1 MLQSRIQENNNPNP
15 PHPTPPPSPLIRG
28 VKAEYNSLDIYVFL
42 SSGEEEVNLMSHSL
56 ENNEIGDINTNCMIK
71 EPLEIAY
78 D

>member
-1 MLQSRIQENNNPNP
+1 MLQSRFQENYK
-15 PHPTPPPSPLIRG
+15 PTPPPSPLIRG

-71 EPLEIAY
+71 EPLEIACG
-78 D
+78 